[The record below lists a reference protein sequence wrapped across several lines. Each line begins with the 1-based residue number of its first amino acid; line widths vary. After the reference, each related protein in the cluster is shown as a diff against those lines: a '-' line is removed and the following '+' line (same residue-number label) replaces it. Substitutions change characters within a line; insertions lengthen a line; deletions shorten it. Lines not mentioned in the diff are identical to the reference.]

1 MLKCYAGLLLWNR
14 CVTMCVAMARAAE
27 CCVAAALLG
36 LESLVKRLCFGFLQV
51 ISRTCLH
58 TCTRPS
64 RAHTVDSPTRK
75 KNDVTAGVLMVLHL
89 IEFIRFAFHLS
100 ERAQREADWIT
111 CSPVEYKEWKESV
124 FGVSSVARSLA
135 AYSQTESPH
144 DTFFFCANIFAGHLQ
159 LVWTYIFI
167 YMMGVFSL
175 MQRGPSLH
183 KVTVKEK

>member
-1 MLKCYAGLLLWNR
+1 MCYHVCCYGESSRVLCSSRSLG
-14 CVTMCVAMARAAE
+14 ARKSGQAF
-27 CCVAAALLG
+27 VFWVFT
-36 LESLVKRLCFGFLQV
+36 SHF
-51 ISRTCLH
+51 SRTCLH